1 MDLGQ
6 IRTSIDQ
13 VDQDL
18 VELLNRRFDLVD
30 KVGLYK
36 YIEGLEIENKDRES
50 NIKDRLISDYGL
62 KDEAILD
69 IFEEIFAV
77 SKARQSKNFASYKEL
92 QEECKKKKENI
103 ILVGMP
109 GSGKTTIGKKLA
121 YFLNRDFI
129 DIDEVIYKENKSKPG
144 EIIEKYGESHFRSLE
159 SDALKRVLKEQ
170 GKVIATGG
178 GILTKDENLT
188 YIKNPTNIVYYIDR
202 NLEDLAIDGRPLSQ
216 GGPQVLIDLYNKRN
230 IRYETVCDLKIFN
243 EDIYDTIYTIAK
255 HYLTI

>member
-13 VDQDL
+13 VDRDL

-77 SKARQSKNFASYKEL
+77 SKARQAKHFASYKEL

-159 SDALKRVLKEQ
+159 SDALKRVLKKQ

-188 YIKNPTNIVYYIDR
+188 YIKSPANIVYYIDR
-202 NLEDLAIDGRPLSQ
+202 NLDELAIDGRPLSQ
-216 GGPQVLIDLYNKRN
+216 RGPQVLKELYKKRN
-230 IRYETVCDLKIFN
+230 IRYETVCDLKIYN

>member
-13 VDQDL
+13 VDRDL

-50 NIKDRLISDYGL
+50 YIKDRLINDYDS

-69 IFEEIFAV
+69 IFGEIFAV
-77 SKARQSKNFASYKEL
+77 SKARQAKNFASYKEL
-92 QEECKKKKENI
+92 QEECKKKEENI

-121 YFLNRDFI
+121 YLLNRDFI
-129 DIDEVIYKENKSKPG
+129 DIDELIYKENQSKPG
-144 EIIEKYGESHFRSLE
+144 EIIEKYGESYFRSLE
-159 SDALKRVLKEQ
+159 SDALKRVLRDQ

-178 GILTKDENLT
+178 GILIKDENLAH
-188 YIKNPTNIVYYIDR
+188 IKSPANIVYYIDR
-202 NLEDLAIDGRPLSQ
+202 NLDELAIDGRPLSQ
-216 GGPQVLIDLYNKRN
+216 GGPQVLKELYSKRN
-230 IRYETVCDLKIFN
+230 IRYETVCDLKIYN
-243 EDIYDTIYTIAK
+243 DDIYDTIYTIAK

>member
-50 NIKDRLISDYGL
+50 YIKDRLINDYDS
-62 KDEAILD
+62 KDGTILD

-92 QEECKKKKENI
+92 QAECKKKKENI

-129 DIDEVIYKENKSKPG
+129 DIDELIYKENKSKPG
-144 EIIEKYGESHFRSLE
+144 EIIEKYGESYFRSLE
-159 SDALKRVLKEQ
+159 SDALKRVLRDQ

-178 GILTKDENLT
+178 GILIKDENLAH
-188 YIKNPTNIVYYIDR
+188 IKSPANIVYYIDR
-202 NLEDLAIDGRPLSQ
+202 NLDELAIDGRPLSQ
-216 GGPQVLIDLYNKRN
+216 GGPQVLKELYSKRN
-230 IRYETVCDLKIFN
+230 IRYETVCDLKIYN
-243 EDIYDTIYTIAK
+243 DDIYDTIYTIAK

>member
-69 IFEEIFAV
+69 IFEEIFTV
-77 SKARQSKNFASYKEL
+77 SKARQAKNFASYKEL
-92 QEECKKKKENI
+92 QEECKKKKDNI

-129 DIDEVIYKENKSKPG
+129 DIDELIYKKNKSKPG

-159 SDALKRVLKEQ
+159 SDALKRVLRDQ

-178 GILTKDENLT
+178 GILIKDENLA
-188 YIKNPTNIVYYIDR
+188 YIKSPANIVYYIDR
-202 NLEDLAIDGRPLSQ
+202 NLDELAIDGRPLSQ
-216 GGPQVLIDLYNKRN
+216 GGPQVLKELYKKRN

>member
-50 NIKDRLISDYGL
+50 YIKDRLINDYDS
-62 KDEAILD
+62 KDGAILD

-77 SKARQSKNFASYKEL
+77 SKARQAKHFASYKEL

-129 DIDEVIYKENKSKPG
+129 DIDELIYKEN
-144 EIIEKYGESHFRSLE
+144 HR
-159 SDALKRVLKEQ
+159 
-170 GKVIATGG
+170 KVW
-178 GILTKDENLT
+178 
-188 YIKNPTNIVYYIDR
+188 
-202 NLEDLAIDGRPLSQ
+202 
-216 GGPQVLIDLYNKRN
+216 
-230 IRYETVCDLKIFN
+230 
-243 EDIYDTIYTIAK
+243 
-255 HYLTI
+255 

>member
-13 VDQDL
+13 VDRDL

-50 NIKDRLISDYGL
+50 YIKDRLINDYDS

-69 IFEEIFAV
+69 IFGEIFAV
-77 SKARQSKNFASYKEL
+77 SKARQAKNFASYKEL
-92 QEECKKKKENI
+92 QEECKKKEENI

-121 YFLNRDFI
+121 YLLNRDFI
-129 DIDEVIYKENKSKPG
+129 DIDELIYKENQSKPG
-144 EIIEKYGESHFRSLE
+144 EIIEKYGESYFRSLE
-159 SDALKRVLKEQ
+159 SDALKRVLRDQ

-178 GILTKDENLT
+178 GILTKDENLAH
-188 YIKNPTNIVYYIDR
+188 IKSPANIVYYIDR
-202 NLEDLAIDGRPLSQ
+202 NLDELAIDGRPLSQ
-216 GGPQVLIDLYNKRN
+216 GGPQVLKELYSKRN
-230 IRYETVCDLKIFN
+230 IRYETVCDLKIYN
-243 EDIYDTIYTIAK
+243 DDIYDTIYTIAK